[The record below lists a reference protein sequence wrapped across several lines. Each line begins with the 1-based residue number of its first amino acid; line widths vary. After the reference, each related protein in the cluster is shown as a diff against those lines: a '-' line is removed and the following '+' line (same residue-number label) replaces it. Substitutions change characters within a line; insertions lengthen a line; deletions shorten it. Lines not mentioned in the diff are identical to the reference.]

1 MKMATGGKCKICNH
15 YFTNMSLCRSKK
27 DTVIDSDRMKDMS
40 GGMSI
45 DEIDLS
51 ETNGN
56 YDEDGKS

>member
-1 MKMATGGKCKICNH
+1 
-15 YFTNMSLCRSKK
+15 MSLCRSKK

-40 GGMSI
+40 GGISI